1 MKKTYGV
8 WITVALLLI
17 LASSSLFMNRAT
29 EDTVLAK
36 KIDDQARS
44 GQTKISLTQLTDFD
58 WDQAMVYGPYT
69 SKDIIESSMDI
80 TFKGSTLGIESLDDR
95 FLLVFAKGNY
105 AVKTVKLSR
114 RGVDFSAN
122 EGMLTPDEDVS
133 LVN

>member
-1 MKKTYGV
+1 MQSKHILSIIAAILV
-8 WITVALLLI
+8 LVAG
-17 LASSSLFMNRAT
+17 SSFFMNRAT

-44 GQTKISLTQLTDFD
+44 GITEISLNQLTDFD
-58 WDQAMVYGPYT
+58 WDKAMVYGPYT
-69 SKDIIESSMDI
+69 SKDIIESSLDV

-95 FLLVFAKGNY
+95 FLLVFTKGEY

-122 EGMLTPDEDVS
+122 EDLLTPDKDV
-133 LVN
+133 LVVD